1 MVMASSGDSNAPI
14 DNAPPGLD
22 RATFNV
28 YEQAERHIAATLQAS
43 GWVEEADS
51 IDSHGITSLSKKLR
65 AKAKTKANELLHPT
79 RTNLTPPSLP
89 AAPSLAPPASDI
101 MDDDR
106 LYNDVPEHKGLQ
118 AKDLIHNPI
127 STVQSALHG
136 ASGAKVAQ
144 VMDNQVIAHGANVGL
159 VRAWDKLGTAQ
170 SEKERNDAMSE
181 IENLKKERQDSY
193 VRWTMDRHVLKIRQ
207 DPPRTLERPR
217 RDAYKKVDK
226 EGRLEMQWAD
236 YGRQVR
242 MLFTNHA
249 IRPPIFFRFWHS
261 PAALY
266 VDA

>member
-1 MVMASSGDSNAPI
+1 MASSSGSNTPI
-14 DNAPPGLD
+14 ENAPPGLD

-51 IDSHGITSLSKKLR
+51 IDSHGLASRPKKLR
-65 AKAKTKANELLHPT
+65 AKVKTKANELFHPT
-79 RTNLTPPSLP
+79 RKNLTPPGSP
-89 AAPSLAPPASDI
+89 AAPCLAPPPSDI

-106 LYNDVPEHKGLQ
+106 LYNDVPEHKGPQ

-159 VRAWDKLGTAQ
+159 VRAWDKLGSAQ
-170 SEKERNDAMSE
+170 NEEETNNAIIE

-193 VRWTMDRHVLKIRQ
+193 VRWTIDRHVLKIRQ
-207 DPPRTLERPR
+207 DPPRILERPR
-217 RDAYKKVDK
+217 RDDYKKVDK
-226 EGRLEMQWAD
+226 EGRVEMQWAD

-249 IRPPIFFRFWHS
+249 IRPPLFFRFRYL
-261 PAALY
+261 PVVLY
-266 VDA
+266 IDA

>member
-1 MVMASSGDSNAPI
+1 MASSSDSNTPI
-14 DNAPPGLD
+14 ENAPRGLD
-22 RATFNV
+22 RATIKV

-51 IDSHGITSLSKKLR
+51 IDSHGIASLPRRFR
-65 AKAKTKANELLHPT
+65 AKAKTKANELFHPT
-79 RTNLTPPSLP
+79 RKNTTPPSSP
-89 AAPSLAPPASDI
+89 AAPCLAPRPSDI
-101 MDDDR
+101 MDEDR

-118 AKDLIHNPI
+118 AKDLIQNPI

-144 VMDNQVIAHGANVGL
+144 VMDNEVIAHGANVGL
-159 VRAWDKLGTAQ
+159 VRAWDKLGSAQ
-170 SEKERNDAMSE
+170 NEEEKNDAKVE
-181 IENLKKERQDSY
+181 IEDLKKERQDSY

-207 DPPRTLERPR
+207 DPPRILERPR

-226 EGRLEMQWAD
+226 EGRIEMQWAD

-249 IRPPIFFRFWHS
+249 IRSSLVFYFWCL
-261 PAALY
+261 PVALY

>member
-1 MVMASSGDSNAPI
+1 MASSSGSNTPI
-14 DNAPPGLD
+14 ENAPPGLD

-51 IDSHGITSLSKKLR
+51 IDSHGLASRPKKLR
-65 AKAKTKANELLHPT
+65 AKVKTKANELFHPT
-79 RTNLTPPSLP
+79 RKNLTPPGSP
-89 AAPSLAPPASDI
+89 AAPCLAPPPPDI

-106 LYNDVPEHKGLQ
+106 LYNDVPEHKGPQ

-159 VRAWDKLGTAQ
+159 VRAWDKLGSAQ
-170 SEKERNDAMSE
+170 NEEETNNAIIE

-193 VRWTMDRHVLKIRQ
+193 VRWTIDRHVLKIRQ
-207 DPPRTLERPR
+207 DPPRILERPR
-217 RDAYKKVDK
+217 RDDYKKVDK
-226 EGRLEMQWAD
+226 EGRVEMQWAD

-249 IRPPIFFRFWHS
+249 IRPPLFFRFRYL
-261 PAALY
+261 PVALY
-266 VDA
+266 IDA